1 MTADAVITA
10 ATADAVTTA
19 APTAAAVTTAR
30 DGRCELNWF

>member
-19 APTAAAVTTAR
+19 APTAAAVTIAR